1 MKIQSLSQWMVITSV
16 AAFLGISPCLGQTSS
31 ALKYRFAG
39 PPGNRADAIAGVP
52 SNPFVAYVGA
62 ASGGVWKTT
71 NGGASWRSIFNHE
84 PVQSVG
90 AIAVSPSRPNQVW
103 VGTGESFYIR
113 PETSIGDG
121 VWFSSD
127 AGKRWRHVGLDQT
140 GRIASIAVDPDNSKI
155 VYVCAAGSGFGPSQH
170 RGVYR
175 TTNGGQTWQ
184 RVLYVNSYTGCSD
197 LAMDLQDPNVVFAG
211 MWQFDIHPWRLDSG
225 GPGGG
230 VFVSRDGGS
239 HWSKLSSGLP
249 TGSVGKVGVA
259 ISRSNPQV
267 VYALISE
274 KHHPGL
280 YRSTDGGEQWRLVSQ
295 DHTMMERP
303 PYYGHFIVAPQD
315 SKILYFT
322 SVWLSRSRNGG
333 KTLKILENCG
343 CGDTHNMWIDP
354 RNPKN
359 MWVVDDLGV
368 VVTHDGGQQWHRSR
382 LPIAQM
388 YHVYTDNAIPYHI
401 MGNRQDGF
409 SYWGPS
415 DSLTP
420 YGITPGD
427 WHNVGGCESGFTV
440 PDPYS
445 DTVWSGCYEGG
456 LTRFNLKTMHG
467 QDVRVWP
474 IAGYGWPPRD
484 VKNRWNWTMPIAVA
498 PWKPHPVFVGSQY
511 VYKTTNGG
519 HSWTR
524 ISPDLTRNI
533 KAHELASGGIVTDQL
548 GTFVSDALSIIAPSK
563 RRANVLWV
571 GSYDGLVHLSR
582 NGGRTWKNVTP
593 RMIQR
598 LGGDISSIS
607 PSPFKAGVAWITVDR
622 HLFGDSKPYI
632 FRTTDYGRSW
642 TRINRGIPHSVFSY
656 VHCVALDPARKGM
669 AFAGTENGVYVTFD
683 YGKRWRPLQE
693 NLPHAPVYW
702 LTVQPEFHDLVIA
715 TFGRGF
721 WILDDVKPLESAG
734 FAALQVPKRARLL
747 APRVTWRLRL
757 RAGTPGPAAGSVV
770 GQNPPYGAL
779 IDYLLPNHA
788 SSNVRIT
795 IADRAGRIIRTF
807 STHPHGSESSMQAR
821 PGLNRLD
828 WNLRYPHVPA
838 AKLRRPPPHAPWDRP
853 APGKTRRIVSWDLD
867 LTQRGPLVPPGRYRV
882 TLTVGRQQFHQQLVI
897 KKDPNTAGTLQDIQ
911 EQTRLSLSIY
921 RDLRMDVRTINQI
934 EWLRQELHDLVNRL
948 QARSAPQHLVG
959 RVEHAD
965 RVLLQIED
973 ELFNVDLTGAREDA
987 FRNPMRLYGRLSA
1000 LLREVETESSDYAPT
1015 VQQRQ
1020 ASKLLSS
1027 QLNKSVQAY
1036 QAFVNSALPALN
1048 AELTQHG
1055 VQLLGPVGTVASSK
1069 S

>member
-1 MKIQSLSQWMVITSV
+1 MKKLNLLHWIVATSV
-16 AAFLGISPCLGQTSS
+16 AVGLGFSPCFGQTSHV
-31 ALKYRFAG
+31 LKYRFAG
-39 PPGNRADAIAGVP
+39 PPGNRADAVAGVP

-90 AIAVSPSRPNQVW
+90 AIAVSASRPNQVW

-121 VWFSSD
+121 VWFSAD
-127 AGKRWRHVGLDQT
+127 AGVHWKHVGLDRT
-140 GRIASIAVDPDNSKI
+140 GRIADIAVDPENPRI
-155 VYVCAAGSGFGPSQH
+155 VYVCATGSGFGSSQH
-170 RGVYR
+170 RGVYETR
-175 TTNGGQTWQ
+175 NGGRSWK
-184 RVLYVNSYTGCSD
+184 RVLYVNGFTGCSD
-197 LAMDLQDPNVVFAG
+197 LAMDVHDPNVVFAG

-230 VFVSRDGGS
+230 VYVTRDGGA
-239 HWSKLSSGLP
+239 HWNKLANGLP
-249 TGSVGKVGVA
+249 TGRVGKVGVA
-259 ISRSNPQV
+259 ISRSNPRI
-267 VYALISE
+267 VYALISK
-274 KHHPGL
+274 KHNPGL
-280 YRSTDGGEQWRLVSQ
+280 YRSTDGGAHWTLMSQ

-315 SKILYFT
+315 PKILYFT
-322 SVWLSRSRNGG
+322 SVWLSRSRNSG
-333 KTLKILENCG
+333 KTLKILQHCG

-368 VVTHDGGQQWHRSR
+368 VVTHDGGHQWHRSR

-427 WHNVGGCESGFTV
+427 WHDVGGCESGFTV
-440 PDPYS
+440 PDRYT

-456 LTRFNLKTMHG
+456 LSRFNLKTMHG

-474 IAGYGWPPRD
+474 IAGYGWPPKN

-511 VYKTTNGG
+511 VYETTNGG
-519 HSWTR
+519 HSWRR
-524 ISPDLTRNI
+524 ISPDLTRDI
-533 KAHELASGGIVTDQL
+533 RAHQRASGGMVTDQL
-548 GTFVSDALSIIAPSK
+548 GTFISDALSIIAPSK
-563 RRANVLWV
+563 LQPDVLWV

-593 RMIQR
+593 RVIQR

-607 PSPFKAGVAWITVDR
+607 PSPFKAGVAWISVDR
-622 HLFGDSKPYI
+622 HLFGDAKPYI
-632 FRTTDYGRSW
+632 FRTTNYGRTW
-642 TRINRGIPHSVFSY
+642 TRIDRGIPDSVFSY
-656 VHCVALDPARKGM
+656 IHCVALDPARKGL
-669 AFAGTENGVYVTFD
+669 AFAGTENGVYVTFN
-683 YGKRWRPLQE
+683 YGKNWQPLQE

-702 LTVQPEFHDLVIA
+702 LTVQPDFHDLVIA

-721 WILDDVKPLESAG
+721 WILDDIKPLESAG
-734 FAALQVPKRARLL
+734 LAALQVPKRAKLL
-747 APRVTWRLRL
+747 PPRVTWRFRL

-770 GQNPPYGAL
+770 GSNPPYGAL
-779 IDYLLPNHA
+779 IDYLLPKHHA
-788 SSNVRIT
+788 KEIRIT
-795 IADRAGRIIRTF
+795 IANRSGKVVREF
-807 STHPHGSESSMQAR
+807 SSHPTGSESAMSPR

-828 WNLRYPHVPA
+828 WDLRYPRVSA
-838 AKLRRPPPHAPWDRP
+838 AKLRRPPPYARWDRP
-853 APGKTRRIVSWDLD
+853 APGKTRKIVSWDLD
-867 LTQRGPLVPPGRYRV
+867 LTQRGPLVPPGTYRV
-882 TLTVGRQQFHQQLVI
+882 TLTVGQRHFHQRLVI
-897 KKDPNTAGTLQDIQ
+897 RKDPHTAGSLSDIA
-911 EQTRLSLSIY
+911 EQTNLALNIY
-921 RDLRMDVRTINQI
+921 RNLKTDVQTIDQI
-934 EWLRQELHDLVNRL
+934 EWVRQELHDLLARL
-948 QARSAPQHLVG
+948 QAGSPAPGLIA
-959 RVEHAD
+959 RVKQAD
-965 RVLLQIED
+965 EKLLGIEGQ
-973 ELFNVDLTGAREDA
+973 LFNVDLTGAREDA

-1000 LLREVETESSDYAPT
+1000 LLREVEIESSDYAPT
-1015 VQQRQ
+1015 VQQQ
-1020 ASKLLSS
+1020 EASELLGSKL
-1027 QLNKSVQAY
+1027 NESVKAY
-1036 QAFVNSALPALN
+1036 RTFVDKALPGLN
-1048 AELTQHG
+1048 ADLARHD
-1055 VQLLGPVGTVASSK
+1055 VKLIGPVGSGK
-1069 S
+1069 G